1 MATSYK
7 VLGQSSPSA
16 NSDTTLYTVPG
27 FTSVIVSSLTICNRD
42 SSSATYRVAIRPAGE
57 TLAAKHYAFYDVTLD
72 RNSTQAP
79 VLGWALSEG
88 DVVTVRC
95 STTSVSFSLFGT
107 ELT

>member
-16 NSDTTLYTVPG
+16 NTDTDLYTVPA
-27 FTSVIVSSLTICNRD
+27 FTSVVVSSLTICNRD
-42 SSSATYRVAIRPAGE
+42 SASATYRVAIRPGGE
-57 TLAAKHYAFYDVTLD
+57 TLASKHYAFYDVTLD

-79 VLGWALSEG
+79 VLGWSLSDG
-88 DVVTVRC
+88 DVVTVRS